1 MCTSTGEAQI
11 LELKI
16 GAACLSQ
23 QQHGGK
29 PLGSHVWY
37 DLLQSDLE
45 HPQYMTALSC
55 KQRERK
61 NLYALSKE

>member
-1 MCTSTGEAQI
+1 MCTATGEAQI

-16 GAACLSQ
+16 RTAGLTQ
-23 QQHGGK
+23 QKHCGKTLGG
-29 PLGSHVWY
+29 LVWY

-55 KQRERK
+55 K
-61 NLYALSKE
+61 